1 MTVLGFAGHASA
13 TANSLLTFHLAHS
26 VGADQSDAASAGA
39 IQMARVH
46 ISETGASDRLSTVPF
61 LAVCMAI
68 VLIAAALRFTGLSLD
83 LPFIYHPDEPG
94 SLVVVQN
101 MLRGGT
107 ADPANFMYPSLF
119 YYLHVPG
126 QLVVQAISGQLQ
138 GFTMQ
143 SMGNGFTPQ
152 PAAFLAGRVTTAC
165 LGTALVA
172 CAMLLTREITGSR
185 WAILLTGA
193 LAAFNPLLVA
203 QARMMTPNTPMALAV
218 TLALIAAV
226 RVANSATLPGYVF
239 GGVMT
244 GVAASLKYNGGLV
257 GVAIAAGHFANRGL
271 SASHFGRLVWAGLVS
286 IAAFLLTSPFLVVDF
301 PASFTAGIIRQWHI
315 FQTGHAGYEGHA
327 LTFYLGWLWAMFGA
341 PVLLIAASALH
352 PARLRLIPI
361 AFFSAAYFTLLSIQ
375 VVRFERELL
384 PLVPALIVL
393 VGIGFESIR
402 LSLHRRKPQSLL
414 RDALLVIL
422 AAAVVASGLGRTAAE
437 MIASHAVDPRRDAR
451 AWISQ
456 HVAPRTSIME
466 DSYTIFADPKIY
478 RVSGVSMVLKE
489 KMPAIEKNDVV
500 VVSRRG
506 SGRFLRGGR
515 GDESGKF
522 RRLGELACERKTF
535 NDAAGRASIW
545 VFRLHC

>member
-1 MTVLGFAGHASA
+1 MNRDHITGTEGPS
-13 TANSLLTFHLAHS
+13 TAAWFWIAC
-26 VGADQSDAASAGA
+26 
-39 IQMARVH
+39 
-46 ISETGASDRLSTVPF
+46 
-61 LAVCMAI
+61 LAV

-126 QLVVQAISGQLQ
+126 QMVVQAIGGKLQ

-152 PAAFLAGRVTTAC
+152 PIAFLAGRATTAC
-165 LGTALVA
+165 LGTGLVV
-172 CAMLLTREITGSR
+172 CTMLLTREITGSR

-203 QARMMTPNTPMALAV
+203 QARMMTPNTPMALAA

-244 GVAASLKYNGGLV
+244 GVAASSKYNGGLV
-257 GVAIAAGHFANRGL
+257 GVAIAAGHFVNRGL
-271 SASHFGRLVWAGLVS
+271 SASHLGRLVLAGLVS
-286 IAAFLLTSPFLVVDF
+286 IAAFFLTSPFLVVDF
-301 PASFTAGIIRQWHI
+301 PASFTAGVLRQWHI

-341 PVLLIAASALH
+341 PVLFIAASALH

-361 AFFSAAYFTLLSIQ
+361 AFFGAAYFTLLSIQ

-393 VGIGFESIR
+393 IGIGFESIR
-402 LSLHRRKPQSLL
+402 LLLCRRKPQSLL
-414 RDALLVIL
+414 RDALLAALFVAVI
-422 AAAVVASGLGRTAAE
+422 ATGVARTAAD
-437 MIASHAVDPRRDAR
+437 MIASYAADPRRDAR
-451 AWISQ
+451 VWVSE
-456 HVAPRTSIME
+456 HVAPGSSIME

-478 RVSGVSMVLKE
+478 RVSGVSFVLKD
-489 KMPAIEKNDVV
+489 KIPAIEKNDVV
-500 VVSRRG
+500 VVSRLG
-506 SGRFLRGGR
+506 SGRFLRGGPS
-515 GDESGKF
+515 DESAKF
-522 RRLGELACERKTF
+522 RRIGELACERKTF
-535 NDAAGRASIW
+535 NDAAGIASIW
-545 VFRLHC
+545 IFRLRC